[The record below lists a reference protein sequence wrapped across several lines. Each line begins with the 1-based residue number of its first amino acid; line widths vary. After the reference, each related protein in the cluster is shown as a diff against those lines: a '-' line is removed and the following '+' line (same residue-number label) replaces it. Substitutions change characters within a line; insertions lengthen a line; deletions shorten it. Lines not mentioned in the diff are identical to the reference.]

1 MNRRQKEVPTLE
13 DALAKGFAVMQ
24 GEEEEPSKTP
34 PLSNLESEDS
44 VETVTQSKPD
54 YRPPT
59 QAVEHR
65 TTFTVGP
72 SSNPQTLVTTNP
84 QSRKAMPLKC
94 WRNRVLQLVMILML
108 NGNFDT
114 GTYQ

>member
-59 QAVEHR
+59 QPVEHR

-72 SSNPQTLVTTNP
+72 SSNPQTGDDKSTKQESNATE
-84 QSRKAMPLKC
+84 
-94 WRNRVLQLVMILML
+94 VLEKPSSTI
-108 NGNFDT
+108 GDDFDVEW
-114 GTYQ
+114 

>member
-1 MNRRQKEVPTLE
+1 MLTIAHEQKAERSSYFGRCSCKRFRCHARRGGRAIQ
-13 DALAKGFAVMQ
+13 
-24 GEEEEPSKTP
+24 TP

-72 SSNPQTLVTTNP
+72 SSNPQTGDDKSTKQESNATE
-84 QSRKAMPLKC
+84 
-94 WRNRVLQLVMILML
+94 VLEKPSSTI
-108 NGNFDT
+108 GDDFDVEW
-114 GTYQ
+114 